1 MGVDK
6 RLEEQKHSKWEV
18 CKQKVYTQGEI
29 FEVEGQSAKG
39 YTGRNMGMLENK
51 NTIKTLIQDFKSKQD
66 HLVKVSKQFEKSL
79 AVLEI
84 KGYESVDVIVKIED
98 IYRNI
103 ERNRRV
109 IKIFEEEI
117 ESLKLNS
124 IEEEEAMKPCLHGTI
139 WKNGKN
145 GKRKRRSADH
155 WSSDRLAG
163 NFCPSLTDSFVCQDN
178 CCFRIHSKRA
188 KCL

>member
-1 MGVDK
+1 MGS
-6 RLEEQKHSKWEV
+6 R
-18 CKQKVYTQGEI
+18 QKVRGAETPKVGGLQT
-29 FEVEGQSAKG
+29 KG
-39 YTGRNMGMLENK
+39 YTGRNINMLENK

-66 HLVKVSKQFEKSL
+66 HLVKVAKQFEKSL

-84 KGYESVDVIVKIED
+84 KGYESIDVIVKIED

-124 IEEEEAMKPCLHGTI
+124 IEEEEEVMKPCLHGTI
-139 WKNGKN
+139 
-145 GKRKRRSADH
+145 
-155 WSSDRLAG
+155 
-163 NFCPSLTDSFVCQDN
+163 
-178 CCFRIHSKRA
+178 
-188 KCL
+188 

>member
-39 YTGRNMGMLENK
+39 YTGRNINMLENK
-51 NTIKTLIQDFKSKQD
+51 NAIKTLIQDFKSKQD
-66 HLVKVSKQFEKSL
+66 HLVKVAKQFEKSL

-84 KGYESVDVIVKIED
+84 KGYESIDVIVKIED

-117 ESLKLNS
+117 ESLKLDS

-139 WKNGKN
+139 WKT
-145 GKRKRRSADH
+145 GKRKRRSAEH
-155 WSSDRLAG
+155 WSSDWLAG
-163 NFCPSLTDSFVCQDN
+163 NFCPSLSDSFVCQDN
-178 CCFRIHSKRA
+178 CCFKIHSKRA